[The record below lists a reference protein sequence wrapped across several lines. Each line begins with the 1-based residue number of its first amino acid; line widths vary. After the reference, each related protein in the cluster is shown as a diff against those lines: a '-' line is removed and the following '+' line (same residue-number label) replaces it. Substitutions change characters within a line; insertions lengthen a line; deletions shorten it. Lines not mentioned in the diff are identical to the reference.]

1 MNILKADAINS
12 LGTWNYKMLDEDTNQ
27 MTFYDNEG
35 NEISKP
41 SNFPSD
47 ADINARQAD
56 MQTKADTG
64 NYNSVQAIKATYSA

>member
-1 MNILKADAINS
+1 MNIFKGDAINS
-12 LGTWNYKMLDEDTNQ
+12 LGNWSYKMIEEDTNQ
-27 MTFYDNEG
+27 ITFYDNEG

-41 SNFPSD
+41 ADFPNN

-64 NYNSVQAIKATYSA
+64 DYKSVQAIIATY

>member
-1 MNILKADAINS
+1 MNIFKGDAINS
-12 LGTWNYKMLDEDTNQ
+12 LGTWNYKMFDEDTNQ

-35 NEISKP
+35 NEISRP
-41 SNFPSD
+41 TNFPSD

-64 NYNSVQAIKATYSA
+64 NYNSVQAIIATYGA